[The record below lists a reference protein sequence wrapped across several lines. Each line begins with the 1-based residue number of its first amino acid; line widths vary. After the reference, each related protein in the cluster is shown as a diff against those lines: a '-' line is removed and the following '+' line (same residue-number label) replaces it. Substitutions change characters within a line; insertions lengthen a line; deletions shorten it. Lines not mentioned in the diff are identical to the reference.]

1 MKKILFFLIFSSF
14 GVLAQDKGEKVTY
27 KYKKF
32 EKFDF
37 EAMDIGGELG
47 APGDLSIAP
56 RYQKKFEN
64 PLPYR
69 KNFNDQIKNSI
80 DRIR

>member
-1 MKKILFFLIFSSF
+1 MFSLNGFS
-14 GVLAQDKGEKVTY
+14 QEKVTY

-47 APGDLSIAP
+47 APGDLSISP
-56 RYQKKFEN
+56 RYQKKFTNE
-64 PLPYR
+64 LPYR
-69 KNFNDQIKNSI
+69 KNFNDMIRNSI
-80 DRIR
+80 ERVR

>member
-1 MKKILFFLIFSSF
+1 MKKILFFLIISSF
-14 GVLAQDKGEKVTY
+14 GLFAQEKGGKVTY

-37 EAMDIGGELG
+37 EAMDVGGELG

-56 RYQKKFEN
+56 RYQKKFDN
-64 PLPYR
+64 SLPYR
-69 KNFNDQIKNSI
+69 KNFNDQIRNSI
-80 DRIR
+80 ERIR